1 VSASAS
7 TRIAALGEIA
17 EIDRHG
23 IDPSSIVTGTLFVGL
38 ENITGAGGFDGV
50 RPVDAGELA
59 STKFKFSPKHILYGK
74 LRPYLRKIA
83 RPQFSGICS
92 TDILPILP
100 GPEVD
105 RSYLAHFL
113 RTDSMVRLAESRSSG
128 ANLPRLSP
136 SALAEFEI
144 PLPPLDEQRRIAAI
158 LDKAEALRAK
168 RRETFAKLSDLKES
182 IFLETFGD
190 PATNSRSLPLVALG
204 ELFSESPCYGSMIP
218 PQEQGHWT
226 SLRVGN
232 IQDWKL
238 DLTDEK
244 FIDLPANAV
253 RRFSLQDGDMVL
265 ARAIAS
271 QDHLGKCIVVYPKGR
286 RWAFDSHL
294 MRLRFNLNRIL
305 PEYLS
310 AMFRTS
316 GGRSLFLSVTRR
328 SAVQFNVNTKEMAA
342 LRIPLAPIELQRRF
356 LAEMTLAQQSELR
369 QQNSASGMNN
379 LFLAFQH
386 RAFRGEL

>member
-23 IDPSSIVTGTLFVGL
+23 IDPSLIVAGTLFVGL
-38 ENITGAGGFDGV
+38 ENITGEGGFDGV
-50 RPVDAGELA
+50 SPVAAGELA

-144 PLPPLDEQRRIAAI
+144 PLPPLPEQRRVADI

-168 RRETFAKLSDLKES
+168 RRE
-182 IFLETFGD
+182 
-190 PATNSRSLPLVALG
+190 
-204 ELFSESPCYGSMIP
+204 
-218 PQEQGHWT
+218 
-226 SLRVGN
+226 
-232 IQDWKL
+232 
-238 DLTDEK
+238 
-244 FIDLPANAV
+244 
-253 RRFSLQDGDMVL
+253 
-265 ARAIAS
+265 AIAGI
-271 QDHLGKCIVVYPKGR
+271 DGEPKG
-286 RWAFDSHL
+286 L
-294 MRLRFNLNRIL
+294 
-305 PEYLS
+305 E
-310 AMFRTS
+310 
-316 GGRSLFLSVTRR
+316 G
-328 SAVQFNVNTKEMAA
+328 
-342 LRIPLAPIELQRRF
+342 
-356 LAEMTLAQQSELR
+356 SEA
-369 QQNSASGMNN
+369 N
-379 LFLAFQH
+379 
-386 RAFRGEL
+386 